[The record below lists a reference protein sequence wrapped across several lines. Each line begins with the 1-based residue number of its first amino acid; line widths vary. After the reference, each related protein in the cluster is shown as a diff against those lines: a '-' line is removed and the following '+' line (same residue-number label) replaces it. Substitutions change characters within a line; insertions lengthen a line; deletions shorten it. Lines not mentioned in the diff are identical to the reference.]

1 MMGIQEYAWPQE
13 YVLIDTHEGY
23 FWSNRKKCCK
33 SNKKIE
39 KCKIASFISLL
50 LFVRLVFLINKTA
63 AYNVPHVCYVILL
76 IVYIYTPT
84 SFQSRFSL

>member
-13 YVLIDTHEGY
+13 NVLMDTHEGY
-23 FWSNRKKCCK
+23 VLRDGKNVASA
-33 SNKKIE
+33 KKIIE
-39 KCKIASFISLL
+39 KRKIAAFKNLL
-50 LFVRLVFLINKTA
+50 LFVRLVFLVNKKA